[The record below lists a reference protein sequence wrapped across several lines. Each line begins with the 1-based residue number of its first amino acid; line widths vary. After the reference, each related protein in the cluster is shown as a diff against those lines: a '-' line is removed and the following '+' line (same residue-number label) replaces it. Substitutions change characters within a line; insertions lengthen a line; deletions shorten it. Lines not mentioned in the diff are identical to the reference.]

1 MGTRKYTMS
10 ALMGAV
16 LMLVSC
22 AAPKPVVVE
31 KAGAEAAPPT
41 PAAATTAEP
50 TAMPDDGIRLPD
62 MLGLPA
68 EGDFKPT
75 KPAGSSVES
84 GAVISR
90 PPTDAAP
97 Q

>member
-1 MGTRKYTMS
+1 MG
-10 ALMGAV
+10 ALLGAV

-22 AAPKPVVVE
+22 AAPKPVAVE
-31 KAGAEAAPPT
+31 KEGAETAPPP
-41 PAAATTAEP
+41 PAAVTTADL

-75 KPAGSSVES
+75 KPAGQAVES
-84 GAVISR
+84 GAVIAR

-97 Q
+97 RVKP